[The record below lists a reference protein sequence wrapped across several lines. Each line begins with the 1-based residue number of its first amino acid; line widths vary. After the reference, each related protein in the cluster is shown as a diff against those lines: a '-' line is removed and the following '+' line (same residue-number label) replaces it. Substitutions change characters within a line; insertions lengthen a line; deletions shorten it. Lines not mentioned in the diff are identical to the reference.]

1 MNVNVK
7 SQYMGWMNMLILSVE
22 SSAKSASV
30 CLYDKKIVAEYYIN
44 TEFTHS
50 QTLTVLIES
59 MLKVTGINIK
69 DVDCFA
75 VNNGPGSFTG
85 VRIGVSAVKGMAY
98 ALDKPCVA
106 ISTLESMAYNFI
118 SDNALICAC
127 MDARRNQLY
136 NALFDVNSGQVN
148 RIFEDRA
155 ISINDLYN
163 EISKIKNKDIII
175 VGDGAELFFDS
186 IENTNKNIILAPDN
200 LRFQRAS
207 STAMCAY
214 RKIISDQV
222 LNAKTLLPSYL
233 RLSQAERER
242 NKNKS

>member
-1 MNVNVK
+1 
-7 SQYMGWMNMLILSVE
+7 MLILSVE

-30 CLYDKKIVAEYYIN
+30 CLYDKKVIAEYYIN

-50 QTLTVLIES
+50 QTLTILIEY
-59 MLKVTGINIK
+59 MLKVTNINVK
-69 DVDCFA
+69 DVDYFA

-85 VRIGVSAVKGMAY
+85 VRIGVSAVKGMSY

-106 ISTLESMAYNFI
+106 ISTLESMAYNFL

-136 NALFDVNSGQVN
+136 NALFDVNNGEVN
-148 RIFEDRA
+148 RVCKDRA
-155 ISINDLYN
+155 ISIFDLYN
-163 EISKIKNKDIII
+163 EISKIKNKKIII
-175 VGDGAELFFDS
+175 VGDGGQLFFDS
-186 IENTNKNIILAPDN
+186 VENTNKNIILAPDN

-207 STAMCAY
+207 SVAMCADK
-214 RKIISDQV
+214 KIMSGKV
-222 LNAKTLLPSYL
+222 LTAKTLLPSYL

-242 NKNKS
+242 NNKN